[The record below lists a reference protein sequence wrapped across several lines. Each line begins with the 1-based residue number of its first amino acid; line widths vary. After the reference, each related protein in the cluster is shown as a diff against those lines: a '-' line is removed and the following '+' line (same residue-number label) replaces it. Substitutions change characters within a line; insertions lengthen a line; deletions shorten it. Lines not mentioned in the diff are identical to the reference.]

1 MYNPEAIKNLKL
13 YILKFLK
20 LILSFDEIINEV
32 NTGNAIINMLI
43 LIANPTPI
51 AIAR

>member
-1 MYNPEAIKNLKL
+1 MYSPEAIKNLKL
-13 YILKFLK
+13 CILKSLK
-20 LILSFDEIINEV
+20 LILSFDDIINEA

-43 LIANPTPI
+43 LIANPIPI